1 MTQPIDDGDG
11 GRDDDFDWEREGE
24 SPSTREQLARL
35 RDGLSRSGG
44 GRRRSGGDAP
54 SDQDAPGAELPGSL
68 DRAIARV
75 GGLLD
80 DVGSSRRGAG
90 VRDPYA
96 DFGGQSPQDGRGDGY
111 EAPYQDPYGEDG
123 GAGGGAEPYDDP
135 APTAPRDHGRRSRA
149 GYGREP
155 QGRLDPEPFDQETF
169 DQGSFDDE
177 PRARR
182 RDRRAARSR
191 KAGFSYDD
199 AIGDPE
205 AEGSRTAARRSEHG
219 GRKRRRDAEFEAG
232 FDDASGDDEP
242 LGRSRDR
249 ARPARRGE
257 VSADARWDEPG
268 RRGGRNRHER
278 GRRGGGFDDE
288 FEHGGPQDR
297 AVDDRAIEDP
307 VFEDRA
313 FDDDAFGDDA
323 RRDPARPDRS
333 RSGGASARAPRPR
346 RGERGGK
353 TRGGVMDP
361 EAAAAEAEAT
371 RGRGSSPFG
380 SLERMLAGRY
390 LRARRKEGFISVIAM
405 LSLLGI
411 TLAVAVLIV
420 VMSVMNGFRTEFVS
434 KIVGVD
440 GHMTVIPFD
449 RSQGGFEQT
458 ARKIRAV
465 PGVSRAAPLI
475 KGQAFATSRYGGV
488 GVLVRGMTKAD
499 LLGVEKVSVSPERSA
514 GSLAN
519 FGAGDGIAIGEG
531 LANKLGVGVGDTL
544 NVISPQ
550 GSVTPFGVA
559 PKRRVFEVIYVFKI
573 GISWYDSALIFMPL
587 KDAQTFFNRP
597 GGADVI
603 DVHVA
608 TPDQLDGYTEDILD
622 TVSGDLSV
630 RTWMDENGTM
640 IGALK
645 TEQSVM
651 FLILSML
658 ILIASL
664 IIISG
669 LIMLVQEKG
678 PDIAILRTMGLG
690 RGGVMRVFFMCG
702 ATIGLIGC
710 VVGVTLGV
718 LVALNISDIKEF
730 VESATGA
737 RLFPE
742 EVYLFSK
749 LPSRLDWND
758 VGFTVMITLG
768 LSFIATLYPA
778 WRAASMDPVE
788 ALRYE

>member
-1 MTQPIDDGDG
+1 MTDSIDDGDG
-11 GRDDDFDWEREGE
+11 GRDDDFDWERGGE
-24 SPSTREQLARL
+24 SPTTRDQLARL
-35 RDGLSRSGG
+35 REELSRSSES
-44 GRRRSGGDAP
+44 GRRRGGREDPASEDAT
-54 SDQDAPGAELPGSL
+54 GADLPGSL

-75 GGLLD
+75 GGLFD
-80 DVGSSRRGAG
+80 DVGPASDARG

-96 DFGGQSPQDGRGDGY
+96 DFGDQGPPASY
-111 EAPYQDPYGEDG
+111 EEDYEDPYREPVARTRHDQDPEPYSEPPPRRERSRRDPDLER
-123 GAGGGAEPYDDP
+123 GAGTAYGRDRETDYDSYDDDP
-135 APTAPRDHGRRSRA
+135 AGR
-149 GYGREP
+149 G
-155 QGRLDPEPFDQETF
+155 
-169 DQGSFDDE
+169 
-177 PRARR
+177 ARR
-182 RDRRAARSR
+182 GAPERRAARSR
-191 KAGFSYDD
+191 KADLSYDD
-199 AIGDPE
+199 AIG
-205 AEGSRTAARRSEHG
+205 AEDAAERADFREPYQARDELERSAARRPAQ
-219 GRKRRRDAEFEAG
+219 RRRELRDAAW
-232 FDDASGDDEP
+232 DDGP
-242 LGRSRDR
+242 
-249 ARPARRGE
+249 RRGRLE
-257 VSADARWDEPG
+257 ERDEPG
-268 RRGGRNRHER
+268 Y
-278 GRRGGGFDDE
+278 
-288 FEHGGPQDR
+288 
-297 AVDDRAIEDP
+297 
-307 VFEDRA
+307 
-313 FDDDAFGDDA
+313 A
-323 RRDPARPDRS
+323 RRAPKEEPP
-333 RSGGASARAPRPR
+333 APRETPR
-346 RGERGGK
+346 RVEKSRGPK
-353 TRGGVMDP
+353 RKKSRGAVMDAE
-361 EAAAAEAEAT
+361 EAAAQAEAT
-371 RGRGSSPFG
+371 RGRGSAPFG

-440 GHMTVIPFD
+440 GHMTVQPFD
-449 RSQGGFEQT
+449 RSLEGYEET
-458 ARKIRAV
+458 ARKVRSVA
-465 PGVSRAAPLI
+465 GVTRAAPMI

-488 GVLVRGMTKAD
+488 GVLVRGMSKAD
-499 LLGVEKVSVSPERSA
+499 LLGVEKVAVSPERSA

-519 FGAGDGIAIGEG
+519 FGVADGIAIGEG
-531 LANKLGVGVGDTL
+531 LANKLGIGVGDTM

-573 GISWYDSALIFMPL
+573 GISWYDNALVFMPI

-603 DVHVA
+603 DVQVA
-608 TPDQLDGYTEDILD
+608 TPDQLDGYTEDIRA
-622 TVSGDLSV
+622 TAGSDLSI

-678 PDIAILRTMGLG
+678 PDIAILRTMGLS
-690 RGGVMRVFFMCG
+690 RGGVLRVFFMCG
-702 ATIGLIGC
+702 ATIGLIGV
-710 VVGVTLGV
+710 VVGVSLGV

-730 VESATGA
+730 IEAQTGTQ
-737 RLFPE
+737 LFPS

-758 VGFTVMITLG
+758 VGFTVLITLG
-768 LSFIATLYPA
+768 LSFVATLYPA
-778 WRAASMDPVE
+778 WRAARMDPVE